1 MMKEA
6 RSLTDNKKRMELL
19 FKAGEKLLME
29 EMPILPLYYRNA
41 QLLVKPDVR
50 ALSRLILDIRY
61 LNMLISSRHGERVR
75 Q

>member
-6 RSLTDNKKRMELL
+6 RSLTDNKKRMEL
-19 FKAGEKLLME
+19 FEAGEKLLME

-41 QLLVKPDVR
+41 RLLVKRDAR

-61 LNMLISSRHGERVR
+61 LNMLISSRHGERAR
-75 Q
+75 P